1 MTGLHKS
8 HTSWKKVNKYFLST
22 LFLIQLNMRIFHDCI
37 SDKYS
42 NVIFSSTRYCRS
54 DAEIPR
60 ERAKAET
67 RAATGAARKTFRDV
81 DNK

>member
-1 MTGLHKS
+1 
-8 HTSWKKVNKYFLST
+8 
-22 LFLIQLNMRIFHDCI
+22 MRVFHDCI

-42 NVIFSSTRYCRS
+42 NIIFSSTRYGRS

-67 RAATGAARKTFRDV
+67 RAATGATRKTYRDV